1 MSNIP
6 AYWTKENLDNT
17 PVEWYGDKQTLDN
30 NGDQSNTGEIVDKT
44 ADILNNG

>member
-1 MSNIP
+1 MSNTW

-17 PVEWYGDKQTLDN
+17 PVEWYGDKQTLDH
-30 NGDQSNTGEIVDKT
+30 SDKSDKDDIPDRT